1 MSVASDPRAANRA
14 APRELDAAAVRAEFP
29 IFAAAPNKTGG
40 TAAAHGRPLAYLDSA
55 ATTQKPAAVLAAVRE
70 FYEAHYGAIARGVY
84 RLSADATALYEAA
97 RGKVARF
104 VGAAGADEIVFVRGT
119 TEAINLVAA
128 SWGHANLAAGD
139 EILLTGLEHHSNLVP
154 WQLAAQ
160 ATGARVVVAPL
171 DGRGEVPLEGFARA
185 LRSGRVRIAA
195 FAHVSNALG
204 TLLPVAELA
213 RLAHDAGALVLV
225 DGAQSAPRLPV
236 DVGALGCD
244 FFAFSGH
251 KIYGP
256 NGIGALWARRELLAS
271 MPPWQGGGGM
281 IERVRFEGTTF
292 APPPQRFEAGTPA
305 GPEAH
310 GLGVALE
317 WLAGHDLEAVAA
329 HESALVARAAERLGE
344 IDGVR
349 VVGTPRARAGLV
361 SFVVE
366 GAHAHDVGTVLDAAG
381 VAVRAGH
388 HCAQPAMEAFGVPA
402 TVRASFGIYND
413 DGDVERLLAGVAR
426 ARDLLAR

>member
-185 LRSGRVRIAA
+185 LRSGRVRIVAV
-195 FAHVSNALG
+195 AHVSNALG
-204 TLLPVAELA
+204 TLLPVAEIA
-213 RLAHDAGALVLV
+213 RLAHEAGALVLV
-225 DGAQSAPRLPV
+225 DGAQSAPRL
-236 DVGALGCD
+236 
-244 FFAFSGH
+244 
-251 KIYGP
+251 
-256 NGIGALWARRELLAS
+256 
-271 MPPWQGGGGM
+271 
-281 IERVRFEGTTF
+281 
-292 APPPQRFEAGTPA
+292 
-305 GPEAH
+305 
-310 GLGVALE
+310 
-317 WLAGHDLEAVAA
+317 
-329 HESALVARAAERLGE
+329 
-344 IDGVR
+344 
-349 VVGTPRARAGLV
+349 
-361 SFVVE
+361 
-366 GAHAHDVGTVLDAAG
+366 
-381 VAVRAGH
+381 
-388 HCAQPAMEAFGVPA
+388 
-402 TVRASFGIYND
+402 
-413 DGDVERLLAGVAR
+413 
-426 ARDLLAR
+426 